1 MKTFFL
7 LSLLLISLNR
17 ATLLDMRG
25 SVLLAHCCN
34 PNTSSEESSS
44 SVTVT
49 STPETSFS
57 LIYDRAHWGKSG
69 GGSGEGSEPEAATGA
84 STILEHVLLD
94 KDFKITSFAD
104 IGCGSFVWLP
114 SVLDKVDAQRDSQHP
129 IRFIGVDVVKSLMK
143 RHTDEYLIKR
153 PHWSFL
159 VADASSASSSVI
171 PANIDLL
178 LCRDAIQHLP
188 LMLAVQ
194 VLENLI
200 NSNSNWLLLSSYN
213 VMGPNCDM
221 TKPGYFS
228 WTSLLKHPFLLPEPF
243 ATFEEGYESK
253 RLLLY
258 DRAKLK
264 KVLDFSLM
272 RERVLRHR
280 PPIDQTT
287 ACGLLPY

>member
-1 MKTFFL
+1 
-7 LSLLLISLNR
+7 
-17 ATLLDMRG
+17 MRG

-34 PNTSSEESSS
+34 PSISFEREGEEGGKNTGVAFSSSS

-49 STPETSFS
+49 SIPTTPETSFS

-69 GGSGEGSEPEAATGA
+69 GGSGEGSDPQAASGA
-84 STILEHVLLD
+84 ARILEHVLLD
-94 KDFKITSFAD
+94 KEFKITSFAD
-104 IGCGSFVWLP
+104 IGCGSFVWMP
-114 SVLDKVDAQRDSQHP
+114 SVLDKVDAQRDSEHP
-129 IRFIGVDVVKSLMK
+129 IRFICVDVVKSLME

-171 PANIDLL
+171 PANVDLL
-178 LCRDAIQHLP
+178 LCRDALQHLP

-213 VMGPNCDM
+213 VLGPNCDM

-228 WTSLLKHPFLLPEPF
+228 WTSLLKHPFLFPEPF

-264 KVLDFSLM
+264 KVLNFSSM

-287 ACGLLPY
+287 ACGILPD

>member
-7 LSLLLISLNR
+7 LSLLLISSNR

-34 PNTSSEESSS
+34 PNISSEESSS

-84 STILEHVLLD
+84 GTILEHVLLD

-287 ACGLLPY
+287 PCGLLPY